1 MRAGVLPQRATW
13 PASSLRGLQE
23 LTDSGYRSRA
33 GFTAIAKVEN
43 EAGVAHGFT
52 TETGWWN
59 VHKAQEL
66 PYFSQ

>member
-1 MRAGVLPQRATW
+1 
-13 PASSLRGLQE
+13 LRGLQE
-23 LTDSGYRSRA
+23 LTDSGNRSRT

-66 PYFSQ
+66 LYFSQ